1 MRGLG
6 LIAGV
11 ALGAVVVAATVAW
24 IDAQAAV
31 RTVPGGAITISS
43 GIATLLPAD
52 APLPA
57 AFTALGH
64 PSWSLL
70 QATVDRIESESDDPL
85 GVAVVEL
92 GGEAPS
98 SWSYNG
104 TAAFN
109 AASTYK
115 LVALMAEAQRIADG
129 TAPASDD
136 VCFQDSDYEDGWFDD
151 YADGDCFTRQ
161 DLGYRAGI
169 YSDNTAGH
177 MLVRDVG
184 GASALNAFAA
194 ANGAQGSKLYRDP
207 NTTTANDLATLLA
220 AEARGQM
227 GGTAAQAWLYPLLTR
242 THFEDGIPAGVPSSV
257 TVVHKTG
264 QVDSFYDDAGLV
276 VGGKS
281 GAYALVIMSN
291 DLSGTG
297 SWERLAEISA
307 AVWNYE
313 QLR

>member
-1 MRGLG
+1 MRWLG
-6 LIAGV
+6 FVASI
-11 ALGAVVVAATVAW
+11 ALGAVLVAATVAW
-24 IDAQAAV
+24 IDARAAG
-31 RTVPGGAITISS
+31 RTVAGGAITISS

-52 APLPA
+52 APLPS

-70 QATVDRIESESDDPL
+70 DATIGRIEAESDDPL

-104 TAAFN
+104 AAAFN

-115 LVALMAEAQRIADG
+115 LVALMAEADRIGEG
-129 TAPASDD
+129 TSPASDR
-136 VCFQDSDYEDGWFDD
+136 VCFQDADYEDGWFDD
-151 YADGDCFTRQ
+151 YAVGDCFTRQ

-184 GASALNAFAA
+184 GATALNAFAA
-194 ANGAQGSKLYRDP
+194 DNGAQGSELYRDP
-207 NTTTANDLATLLA
+207 NTTTPNDLATLLA
-220 AEARGQM
+220 AEARGQL
-227 GGTAAQAWLYPLLTR
+227 GGTAAQNWLYPLLTR
-242 THFEDGIPAGVPSSV
+242 THYEDGIPGGVPSSV

-264 QVDSFYDDAGLV
+264 QIDSFYNDAGLV
-276 VGGKS
+276 LGGKS

-307 AVWNYE
+307 AVWTYE
-313 QLR
+313 QTR